1 MYYKSGIYNAEKNR
15 DLINFRHFIYF
26 DWSILE
32 KL

>member
-1 MYYKSGIYNAEKNR
+1 MYYKSGIYNAEKSR